1 MKKKL
6 HVLVVLFFVMLA
18 GIVNAQTRLISG
30 KVTAAADNTP
40 IAGVSVRV
48 VGTTIAV
55 QTDVAGNYS
64 INVPS
69 ENNVLSFAY
78 IGYATRQFELSGI
91 RP

>member
-40 IAGVSVRV
+40 LAGF
-48 VGTTIAV
+48 
-55 QTDVAGNYS
+55 Q
-64 INVPS
+64 
-69 ENNVLSFAY
+69 
-78 IGYATRQFELSGI
+78 
-91 RP
+91 